1 MGGGAP
7 RGAGLQGA
15 ARSSREGV
23 CGVFLCDPS
32 LGIAHGAACHPVFVA
47 VASYVRRKQ
56 PRFIVH
62 GVQTAGF

>member
-1 MGGGAP
+1 MP
-7 RGAGLQGA
+7 VCRGLP
-15 ARSSREGV
+15 RSSGEGV